1 MPDQKICTSEPR
13 AAELQVFNDFAVRSA
28 KLECDKLFTGLP
40 SSAASL
46 RGGDCSEDRVSTAL
60 FSKKLGVKPSLCCAT
75 GQLAAAA
82 GTSSLNALLT
92 TAKSHHHPLAAKQSL
107 LASSD
112 STAKLRSTKSPKIIA
127 PGLRKPSFKNVG
139 SGPAS
144 P

>member
-1 MPDQKICTSEPR
+1 MPDQKVCNSEPR
-13 AAELQVFNDFAVRSA
+13 TAELQVFDVRSA
-28 KLECDKLFTGLP
+28 KLGCDKLFTGLR

-46 RGGDCSEDRVSTAL
+46 RGGQYREFDRVSTAL
-60 FSKKLGVKPSLCCAT
+60 FSKEFSVKPSLCCAD
-75 GQLAAAA
+75 GQLAAPA

-92 TAKSHHHPLAAKQSL
+92 TAKSHHHPLAAKRSL

-127 PGLRKPSFKNVG
+127 PVLRKPSFKNVG

-144 P
+144 L